1 MITIFGQTLEVH
13 KIILITNFTEITG
26 TNFTKVTGTNF
37 TEVTGTNLR
46 PRKGV
51 SYDFSPRIKEL

>member
-13 KIILITNFTEITG
+13 NIILI
-26 TNFTKVTGTNF
+26 TNF

-46 PRKGV
+46 PRKRV